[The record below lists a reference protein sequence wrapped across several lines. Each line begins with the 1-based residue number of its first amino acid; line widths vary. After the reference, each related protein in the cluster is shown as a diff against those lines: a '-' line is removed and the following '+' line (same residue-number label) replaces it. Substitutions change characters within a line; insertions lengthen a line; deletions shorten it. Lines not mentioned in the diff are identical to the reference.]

1 VTVRL
6 TDLTYDAWLE
16 HSFGR
21 EVRIGRNPWFFD
33 EDHDWWAP
41 TSATYV
47 AYLTR
52 LFEHPEEIMD
62 SFADSQIAQ
71 GLTYLVD
78 VSAVGDDGHLADQNV
93 PVADRARMIS
103 ATVMLFRRLFG
114 ARCTP
119 HLSHRDEAGAG
130 ILNGRCYMWWDSF
143 PSIGLDGDPNLGQ
156 LQQTALAAMAD
167 ILALD
172 SIACRESALHGL
184 GHWQLQRHGDVE
196 PIIDAFLAANP
207 AIRPELAAY
216 ARAARS
222 GCIL

>member
-1 VTVRL
+1 
-6 TDLTYDAWLE
+6 
-16 HSFGR
+16 
-21 EVRIGRNPWFFD
+21 
-33 EDHDWWAP
+33 
-41 TSATYV
+41 
-47 AYLTR
+47 
-52 LFEHPEEIMD
+52 
-62 SFADSQIAQ
+62 
-71 GLTYLVD
+71 
-78 VSAVGDDGHLADQNV
+78 
-93 PVADRARMIS
+93 
-103 ATVMLFRRLFG
+103 
-114 ARCTP
+114 
-119 HLSHRDEAGAG
+119 
-130 ILNGRCYMWWDSF
+130 MWWDSF

-167 ILALD
+167 ILRLD